1 MKIGC
6 CEVEHHVLS
15 VVFTH
20 FLLYLPPCDQTLPRT
35 MLLAVEDEPKLNLLL
50 YK

>member
-1 MKIGC
+1 MRIGC
-6 CEVEHHVLS
+6 GEVEHHVLS

-20 FLLYLPPCDQTLPRT
+20 FPLYLPPCDQRLPRT
-35 MLLAVEDEPKLNLLL
+35 MLLALEDHSKLNLLL

>member
-1 MKIGC
+1 MGC

-15 VVFTH
+15 AVFTY
-20 FLLYLPPCDQTLPRT
+20 FPLSYLPPCDQTLPRT
-35 MLLAVEDEPKLNLLL
+35 MLLALEDEPKLNLLL